1 MYKIPI
7 NKLSH
12 SEKERLF
19 SAMGKTKKGRKQL
32 SDYEEIKEM
41 GLYSIGSNY
50 MMSKED
56 YSEHLN
62 AYLDLPSTLI

>member
-7 NKLSH
+7 NKLTQ
-12 SEKERLF
+12 SEKDQLF
-19 SAMGKTKKGRKQL
+19 SAMGKTEKGRKQL
-32 SDYEEIKEM
+32 SDYDAIEKM

-56 YSEHLN
+56 YNEHLKPN
-62 AYLDLPSTLI
+62 